1 MDAKKKKNSKRR
13 WIFIGLSVAVVALV
27 FVRLAHNKHTAE
39 GLVYHYDSEQPVTV
53 AVDTIRLES
62 LGEGRSY
69 VGLFEP
75 DRESKVSTEVQ
86 GKIAEVL
93 VDVGSRVGQGQPLVQ
108 LDHALLRLQLQGV
121 EVQISGLQSDV
132 DRYTVLAKADA
143 VQGIQLEKAEL
154 GLRAAQ
160 VQRATLQEQI
170 SKTTIRAP
178 FAGIV
183 TAKFNEAGA
192 FAAPGVPLVQLT
204 DIATLRFTVSVPEAD
219 IISFKEGQ
227 TWRITAD
234 ALSRMPLEG
243 TVVLVGTK
251 ADPAHN
257 YPVQLRVRN
266 TADGN
271 IRAGMFGHVYLNED
285 EQQQGVLLATN
296 AVMMEEGRAQVYV
309 VKAGKAA
316 RHGVSTGTHVG
327 DRLEITHGLAP
338 GDVVVTGGFID
349 LHDGAQVVVK

>member
-1 MDAKKKKNSKRR
+1 MDAEQKNNKRR
-13 WIFIGLSVAVVALV
+13 WVIIALSVAVVALV
-27 FVRLAHNKHTAE
+27 FVRLAHNKRTAE
-39 GLVYHYDSEQPVTV
+39 SLVYQYNSEQPVSV
-53 AVDTIRLES
+53 AVDTMRLEP
-62 LGEGRSY
+62 LGEARSY

-75 DRESKVSTEVQ
+75 DRESKVSAEVQ

-93 VDVGSRVGQGQPLVQ
+93 VNVGSHVSQGQPLVQ

-143 VQGIQLEKAEL
+143 VQGVQLEKAEL

-170 SKTTIRAP
+170 AKTTIRAP
-178 FAGIV
+178 FAGII

-219 IISFKEGQ
+219 ITGFKEGQ
-227 TWRITAD
+227 IWRVTAA
-234 ALSRMPLEG
+234 ALPGIPLEG
-243 TVVLVGTK
+243 TVVLVGAK
-251 ADPAHN
+251 ADPANN
-257 YPVQLRVRN
+257 YPVQLRVKN
-266 TADGN
+266 TAGGH
-271 IRAGMFGHVYLNED
+271 IRAGMFGRVYLHEGERKN
-285 EQQQGVLLATN
+285 GVLLATS
-296 AVMMEEGRAQVYV
+296 AVMMEEGRAEVYV
-309 VKAGKAA
+309 VKDGKAA
-316 RHGVSTGTHVG
+316 RHAVSTGTHVG

-338 GDVVVTGGFID
+338 GDVVVTAGFID
-349 LHDGAQVVVK
+349 LRDGANVVVQ